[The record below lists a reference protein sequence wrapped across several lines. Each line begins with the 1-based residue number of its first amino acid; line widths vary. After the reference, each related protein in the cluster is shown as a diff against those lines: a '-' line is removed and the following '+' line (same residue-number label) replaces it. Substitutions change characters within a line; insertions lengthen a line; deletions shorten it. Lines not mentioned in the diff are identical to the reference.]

1 MSSTTPRKIELERS
15 ITIEELYGLL
25 DQHKDEFPVPIKI
38 SSFLGKKIVFK
49 RDKRLEIELHVTVN
63 DSVITVKPVL
73 VEGTIETNGIGV
85 STAALKNGFGLQ
97 TGVGRDDYVNDVVD
111 KITRIVNG

>member
-1 MSSTTPRKIELERS
+1 MKQDSTYFKQSVAEEYFKQKQEADKIAK
-15 ITIEELYGLL
+15 EEKLYGPNR
-25 DQHKDEFPVPIKI
+25 DAGIK
-38 SSFLGKKIVFK
+38 FLRENALK
-49 RDKRLEIELHVTVN
+49 
-63 DSVITVKPVL
+63 DSVITIKSVL

-85 STAALKNGFGLQ
+85 STAALKNDFGLQ

>member
-1 MSSTTPRKIELERS
+1 MSSTTPRKIELGRS

-25 DQHKDEFPVPIKI
+25 DQHKDEFPVSIKL